1 MIPDAYRRA
10 LGGAHG
16 GGVFYLHGEDGFR
29 KEEAAREIAEAHLDP
44 ATRDFNFDVI
54 RGSDIDVP
62 QLASVLATPPLM
74 AQWRV
79 VAIRQAEALASLPKA
94 RKLVLDLADSTP
106 SGLALILTATKP
118 PQSKAAFYADL
129 QRKARSMEFRPV
141 PPNDLPIFLMSWSR
155 DRHGVEMEED
165 AARALGAAVGTELGV
180 LAQEV
185 RKLATMVP
193 EGHAITLATVEAGG
207 TKLPKE
213 DRWRWFDSIG
223 ERKLRQ
229 ATDGLAQLF
238 SQGESGVYLVMGLT
252 THLLRLGV
260 VCESGRGAL
269 ESNLPPNLRWT
280 AKRFEAQSRHWTGE
294 ELERA
299 LLGLRR
305 VDQLMKAS
313 TLTHHHLLEEWL
325 LRERTLHGEE
335 VA

>member
-1 MIPDAYRRA
+1 MSSICTART
-10 LGGAHG
+10 
-16 GGVFYLHGEDGFR
+16 VFGR
-29 KEEAAREIAEAHLDP
+29 EEAAREIAEAHLDP
-44 ATRDFNFDVI
+44 GTRDFNFDVI
-54 RGSDIDVP
+54 RGADVDLP

-79 VAIRQAEALASLPKA
+79 VIIREAEALASLPKA
-94 RKLVLDLADSTP
+94 RKLILDIAGSTP

-118 PQSKAAFYADL
+118 TQSKAAFYGDL

-141 PPNDLPIFLMSWSR
+141 PPNDLPTFLMAWSR

-185 RKLATMVP
+185 GKLATMVP
-193 EGHAITLATVEAGG
+193 DGQAITRATVEAGG
-207 TKLPKE
+207 TRLPKE

-223 ERKLRQ
+223 ERKLGQ
-229 ATDGLAQLF
+229 ATDGLAQLI

-252 THLLRLGV
+252 THLLRLGL
-260 VCESGRGAL
+260 VCEKGRAAL
-269 ESNLPPNLRWT
+269 ESNLPHNLRWT

-294 ELERA
+294 ELEIA

-313 TLTHHHLLEEWL
+313 SLTHHHLLEEWL
-325 LRERTLHGEE
+325 LAQRTLHGEV